1 MSSAEARCV
10 ETVDL
15 ASMETTELLALYKQS
30 GDEQVKW
37 EIVLRYEHVVKRA
50 AMQVRGIYS
59 SFAQM
64 EDIINEGLITL
75 LKSIDKFDPDK
86 GVKFETFVSKR
97 IRGMVVDLAR
107 KQDWVPRNIRKR
119 AKEIDEVT
127 MALANDLGRY
137 PTSAEVAQE
146 LQITEEKLQ
155 KEIAGIVMNNVV
167 SLEALMDAS
176 EFESMHIEIASSDES
191 GSPDRMLEEQEVK
204 EILAAAIAAL
214 QENERIV
221 LSLYYVENL
230 LLKDIAQVMQV
241 SEPRVSQLH
250 TRAIGKLRK
259 QMMEYYNISQPDIK
273 TKKERGQ

>member
-1 MSSAEARCV
+1 MTENRHVDTA
-10 ETVDL
+10 DL
-15 ASMETTELLALYKQS
+15 AAMEATELLKIYKET

-59 SFAQM
+59 GFAQI

-107 KQDWVPRNIRKR
+107 KQDWVPRNVRKR
-119 AKEIDEVT
+119 AKDIDEVT

-137 PTSAEVAQE
+137 PTNAEIARE
-146 LQITEEKLQ
+146 LQITEERLQ
-155 KEIAGIVMNNVV
+155 KDIASIVTNNVV
-167 SLEALMDAS
+167 SLEALMDAN
-176 EFESMHIEIASSDES
+176 EFETMHFEIASRDES
-191 GSPDRMLEEQEVK
+191 GLPDYVLEEQEVK
-204 EILAAAIAAL
+204 SVLAAAIAEL

-250 TRAIGKLRK
+250 TRAVGKLRK
-259 QMMEYYNISQPDIK
+259 QMMDYYNISQPEE
-273 TKKERGQ
+273 KKKKGVSDV

>member
-1 MSSAEARCV
+1 MTENRHVDTA
-10 ETVDL
+10 DL
-15 ASMETTELLALYKQS
+15 AAMEATELLKIYKET

-59 SFAQM
+59 GFAQI

-119 AKEIDEVT
+119 AKDIDEVT

-137 PTSAEVAQE
+137 PTNAEIARE
-146 LQITEEKLQ
+146 LQITEERLQ
-155 KEIAGIVMNNVV
+155 KDIASIVTNNVV
-167 SLEALMDAS
+167 SLEALMDAN
-176 EFESMHIEIASSDES
+176 EFETMHFEIASRDES
-191 GSPDRMLEEQEVK
+191 GLPDYVLEEQEVK
-204 EILAAAIAAL
+204 SVLAAAIAEL

-250 TRAIGKLRK
+250 TRAVGKLRK
-259 QMMEYYNISQPDIK
+259 QMMDYYNISQPEE
-273 TKKERGQ
+273 KKKKGVSDV

>member
-1 MSSAEARCV
+1 MTKNRHVGTA
-10 ETVDL
+10 DL
-15 ASMETTELLALYKQS
+15 AAMEATELLALYKET

-59 SFAQM
+59 GFAQI

-107 KQDWVPRNIRKR
+107 KQDWVPRNVRKR
-119 AKEIDEVT
+119 AREIDEVT

-137 PTSAEVAQE
+137 PSNAEIARE
-146 LQITEEKLQ
+146 LQVSEERLQ
-155 KEIAGIVMNNVV
+155 KDIASIVTNNVV
-167 SLEALMDAS
+167 SLEALMDAN
-176 EFESMHIEIASSDES
+176 EFENMHFEIASRDES
-191 GSPDRMLEEQEVK
+191 GLPDCVLEEQEVK
-204 EILAAAIAAL
+204 EVLAAAIADL

-250 TRAIGKLRK
+250 TRAVGKLRK
-259 QMMEYYNISQPDIK
+259 QMMEYYNISQGEE
-273 TKKERGQ
+273 KKKKGVSDV